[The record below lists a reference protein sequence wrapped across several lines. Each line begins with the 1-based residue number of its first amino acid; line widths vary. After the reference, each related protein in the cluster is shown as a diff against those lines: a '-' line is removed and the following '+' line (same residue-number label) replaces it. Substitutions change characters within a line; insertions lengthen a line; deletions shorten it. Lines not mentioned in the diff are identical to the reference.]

1 MAAQN
6 QEGETMSKRISFWL
20 VWLAWVLFLVITLLT
35 ELLKVKNASFAL
47 LDDIFYDL
55 VLLIFIAVG
64 AFIAS
69 HRPENPIG
77 WIICATTLIW
87 SLSEAAIEYGVYSLI
102 TAPGSLPVGV
112 FVSLI
117 GAVGR
122 SIGWF
127 LILTFLLLL
136 FPNGH
141 LPSSRWRPLAWLIAG
156 LLVADSFT
164 LLFDPTPF
172 TNVDSSLAGIQ
183 NPLGISGTSALFDHF
198 NTLVNLL
205 LFATAVACI
214 ASVFVRFRRA
224 KGDER
229 QQLKW
234 LAYGTVLS
242 LFVIVAI
249 IVSIFTNVDL
259 GFLSSALFYLPLL
272 IISIS
277 AGIAIMRYG
286 LYNIDILIN
295 RTLVYGVLTGLL
307 ALIFFGLVFILQSL
321 IRALT
326 GQISQTPVAI
336 VVSTVV
342 IYALFQPLR
351 RRIQQVIDRRFY
363 RRKYDAAKTL
373 EAFSAT
379 LRNEVDLGQLREH
392 LLNVVQETMQPA
404 HVSLWLRS
412 PPKQERGPEVSI
424 AAPLALD
431 EGQTRAEG
439 AQL

>member
-1 MAAQN
+1 
-6 QEGETMSKRISFWL
+6 MSKRISFWL
-20 VWLAWVLFLVITLLT
+20 PWLSWVIFLVITFFT
-35 ELLKVKNASFAL
+35 ELFTVKNASFEL
-47 LDDIFYDL
+47 LSDIFYDL
-55 VLLIFIAVG
+55 VLLIFITVG

-69 HRPENPIG
+69 HRPKNPIG

-87 SLSEAAIEYGVYSLI
+87 SLSVFAIQYGVYSLI

-112 FVSLI
+112 FVSLF
-117 GAVGR
+117 GGVGR
-122 SIGWF
+122 TIGWF
-127 LILTFLLLL
+127 LIITFLLLL

-141 LPSSRWRPLAWLIAG
+141 LPSPRWRPLAWLIAG

-164 LLFDPTPF
+164 LIFDPTPF
-172 TNVDSSLAGIQ
+172 INVDPDLAAVQ

-242 LFVIVAI
+242 LLVIVAI
-249 IVSIFTNVDL
+249 IFSIFTNVDL

-277 AGIAIMRYG
+277 AGIAIMRYR
-286 LYNIDILIN
+286 LYNIDVLIN
-295 RTLVYGVLTGLL
+295 RTLVYGALTALL
-307 ALIFFGLVFILQSL
+307 ALIYFGLVFILQSL
-321 IRALT
+321 VRALT
-326 GQISQTPVAI
+326 GQISQTPLVI
-336 VVSTVV
+336 VGSTLV
-342 IYALFQPLR
+342 IAALFTPLR

-363 RRKYDAAKTL
+363 RRKYDAARIV

-379 LRNEVDLGQLREH
+379 LRNEVDLDQLREH
-392 LLNVVQETMQPA
+392 LIKVVQVTMQPA
-404 HVSLWLRS
+404 HVSLWLR
-412 PPKQERGPEVSI
+412 PPER
-424 AAPLALD
+424 D
-431 EGQTRAEG
+431 NKR
-439 AQL
+439 

>member
-1 MAAQN
+1 
-6 QEGETMSKRISFWL
+6 MSKRISFWL

-55 VLLIFIAVG
+55 VLLLFVTVG

-69 HRPENPIG
+69 NRPKNPIG
-77 WIICATTLIW
+77 WIICATSLIW
-87 SLSEAAIEYGVYSLI
+87 SLSNFALEYGVYSLI

-112 FVSLI
+112 FVSLF
-117 GAVGR
+117 GGVGR

-127 LILTFLLLL
+127 LIITFLLLL

-198 NTLVNLL
+198 NTFVNLF

-242 LFVIVAI
+242 LLVIVAI

-307 ALIFFGLVFILQSL
+307 ALVFFGLVFILQSL

>member
-1 MAAQN
+1 
-6 QEGETMSKRISFWL
+6 MSKRISFWL

-55 VLLIFIAVG
+55 VLLIFITVG

-77 WIICATTLIW
+77 WIICAATLIW
-87 SLSEAAIEYGVYSLI
+87 SLSDFSLEYGVYSLI
-102 TAPGSLPVGV
+102 TSPGSLPVGV
-112 FVSLI
+112 FVSLF

-136 FPNGH
+136 FPNGR
-141 LPSSRWRPLAWLIAG
+141 LPSSRWRPLAWIIAG
-156 LLVADSFT
+156 LLVADPFT
-164 LLFDPTPF
+164 FLFDPTPF
-172 TNVDSSLAGIQ
+172 INVDSRLAEVQ
-183 NPLGISGTSALFDHF
+183 NPLGISGTSALFVHF

-321 IRALT
+321 IRVLT

-412 PPKQERGPEVSI
+412 PGRHTEEPRRLEKPNTME
-424 AAPLALD
+424 
-431 EGQTRAEG
+431 EGF
-439 AQL
+439 

>member
-1 MAAQN
+1 
-6 QEGETMSKRISFWL
+6 MSKRISFWL
-20 VWLAWVLFLVITLLT
+20 AWLAWVLFLVIMLLT
-35 ELLKVKNASFAL
+35 ELLKVKNASFEL

-55 VLLIFIAVG
+55 VLLIFVTVG

-87 SLSEAAIEYGVYSLI
+87 SLSEFAIEYGVYSLI

-112 FVSLI
+112 FVSLF

-127 LILTFLLLL
+127 LIITFLLLL
-136 FPNGH
+136 FPKGH
-141 LPSSRWRPLAWLIAG
+141 LPSSRWRPLAWIIAG
-156 LLVADSFT
+156 LLVAEPFT

-172 TNVDSSLAGIQ
+172 INVDNSLAGIQ
-183 NPLGISGTSALFDHF
+183 NPLGISGANALFDHF

-242 LFVIVAI
+242 LLVIAAI
-249 IVSIFTNVDL
+249 IVSIFTNVNS
-259 GFLSSALFYLPLL
+259 GFLPSAFFYLPLL

-277 AGIAIMRYG
+277 AGIAILRYR

-295 RTLVYGVLTGLL
+295 RTLVYGILTTLL
-307 ALIFFGLVFILQSL
+307 ALIYFGLVFILQSL
-321 IRALT
+321 VRALG
-326 GQISQTPVAI
+326 GQISQTPVVI
-336 VVSTVV
+336 VGSTLV
-342 IYALFQPLR
+342 IAALFHPLR

-363 RRKYDAAKTL
+363 RRKYDAARTV

-379 LRNEVDLGQLREH
+379 LRNELDLSQLREH
-392 LLNVVQETMQPA
+392 LITVVQETMQPT
-404 HVSLWLRS
+404 HVSLWLRK
-412 PPKQERGPEVSI
+412 PER
-424 AAPLALD
+424 D
-431 EGQTRAEG
+431 NKR
-439 AQL
+439 

>member
-1 MAAQN
+1 MAVQI

-20 VWLAWVLFLVITLLT
+20 AWLMWVLFLVITFCT
-35 ELLKVKNASFAL
+35 ELLSVKNASFDL
-47 LDDIFYDL
+47 LGDIFFDF
-55 VLLIFIAVG
+55 VLLIFITIG

-69 HRPENPIG
+69 HRPKNPIG
-77 WIICATTLIW
+77 WIICAASLIW
-87 SLSEAAIEYGVYSLI
+87 VLSDFSLEYGVYSLI
-102 TAPGSLPVGV
+102 TAPGSLPFGV

-127 LILTFLLLL
+127 LIITFLLLL

-141 LPSSRWRPLAWLIAG
+141 LPSSRWRPLAWIIAG
-156 LLVADSFT
+156 LLVAEPFT

-172 TNVDSSLAGIQ
+172 INVDSRLAGVQ

-198 NTLVNLL
+198 NTLVNLF

-214 ASVFVRFRRA
+214 ASVIVRFRKAR
-224 KGDER
+224 GDER

-242 LFVIVAI
+242 LLIIAAI
-249 IVSIFTNVDL
+249 IVLTFANVGG
-259 GFLSSALFYLPLL
+259 GFLPSALFYLPLL

-277 AGIAIMRYG
+277 AGIAIMRYR

-295 RTLVYGVLTGLL
+295 RTLVYGLLTGLL
-307 ALIFFGLVFILQSL
+307 ALIYFGLVFILQSL
-321 IRALT
+321 VRALG
-326 GQISQTPVAI
+326 GQISQTPLVI
-336 VVSTVV
+336 VGSTLV
-342 IYALFQPLR
+342 IAALFQPLR

-363 RRKYDAAKTL
+363 RRKYDAAKTV

-379 LRNEVDLGQLREH
+379 LRNELDLSQLREH
-392 LLNVVQETMQPA
+392 LITVVQETMQPT
-404 HVSLWLRS
+404 HVSLWLR
-412 PPKQERGPEVSI
+412 PPDRDKKV
-424 AAPLALD
+424 L
-431 EGQTRAEG
+431 
-439 AQL
+439 